1 MKITLISPTQSTV
14 YNVRMI
20 PAYPPMGILYVAAVL
35 ENEGHDVE
43 FIDMDIEN
51 WSWYHLTAYLIAH
64 PPDVVG
70 ITAVT
75 STIDAA
81 WAIAEAV
88 KVNLPD
94 TYVMIGGAHATMHP
108 KETLDHAWVDA
119 VVVGEAE
126 TAILDII
133 DGRDPGIVHCG
144 KEPVNDIPFPAL
156 HLAKIDRY
164 RPPDAHDLPAYPIMT
179 SRGCPYYC
187 TYCCRVLGNRFRGRS
202 AENVVNEI
210 HLRVAQGAKEIH
222 FLDDNISQSKA
233 RILNLCQRLY
243 EENFPVR
250 YEISNGVRAD
260 CVDQEVL
267 EAFRKIGMVNIGFG
281 VESGSERTL
290 HHIKKGCSKDQVRKS
305 MIMAKS
311 MGFETWGFFVIGFLG
326 ETREDIEA
334 TIEFA
339 LELDP
344 TFIKFFVLH
353 PTPGTEAY
361 RELDEA
367 GLIDD
372 YDYSKVGIYRKP
384 VHHLPDISAADLERY
399 RRQANRRFYL
409 RPRKIWQLLRR
420 IDSWDRLM
428 ASWNGGKL
436 ILSNILGR

>member
-1 MKITLISPTQSTV
+1 MKKLVVKLLDEALKEKGIKLKKEEIENLIE
-14 YNVRMI
+14 I
-20 PAYPPMGILYVAAVL
+20 P
-35 ENEGHDVE
+35 HSVE
-43 FIDMDIEN
+43 FGDYAFPCFFLAEKLKDEPKQIAIEIRGLMGN
-51 WSWYHLTAYLIAH
+51 
-64 PPDVVG
+64 P
-70 ITAVT
+70 
-75 STIDAA
+75 
-81 WAIAEAV
+81 
-88 KVNLPD
+88 
-94 TYVMIGGAHATMHP
+94 
-108 KETLDHAWVDA
+108 
-119 VVVGEAE
+119 
-126 TAILDII
+126 
-133 DGRDPGIVHCG
+133 
-144 KEPVNDIPFPAL
+144 PAL
-156 HLAKIDRY
+156 DFDDVQTVGPYINFFVNRKRLIKIVDGIIERKY
-164 RPPDAHDLPAYPIMT
+164 NFKWKST
-179 SRGCPYYC
+179 
-187 TYCCRVLGNRFRGRS
+187 CRVNYFTKKYMT
-202 AENVVNEI
+202 
-210 HLRVAQGAKEIH
+210 KEL
-222 FLDDNISQSKA
+222 LDKLEQSG
-233 RILNLCQRLY
+233 CQLL
-243 EENFPVR
+243 V
-250 YEISNGVRAD
+250 
-260 CVDQEVL
+260 
-267 EAFRKIGMVNIGFG
+267 FG